1 MATLGPGD
9 GTLTVRTGRAGAAAK
24 AGHDLVL
31 EVTSWEATFDEAAI
45 VLTAD
50 SHSLEVREG
59 TGGIKALD
67 DDDKANIEQT
77 MDDEVLKGGPI
88 EFRSTGVARDGERLS
103 VHGELTIGRRS
114 NPIAFDLLHTDGR
127 LAGSATLKQT
137 DYGIKPYS
145 ALFGTLKVADEVT
158 VSIDA
163 DTGRLRDG

>member
-1 MATLGPGD
+1 MATLGPAN
-9 GTLTVRTGRAGAAAK
+9 GTLTVRTGRSGAAAK

-31 EVTSWEATFDEAAI
+31 EVTAWEATFDEAAI

-50 SHSLEVREG
+50 ARSLKVREG

-77 MDDEVLKGGPI
+77 IDDDVLKGGPI
-88 EFRSTGVARDGERLS
+88 EFRSTGVARDGERVS
-103 VHGELTIGRRS
+103 VRGELTIGRRS